1 MSLITNDKNELST
14 INTEDTYKEIRCFII
29 NAKQEIYKSV
39 NSAMVEAYWNIGKK
53 IYEVCGENDRAEY
66 GKQVLKDISK
76 ALTNE
81 FDQGFS
87 VQNLRNMRQFYMKF
101 QKRYTLCSELSWS
114 HYRLLMRINDEKAR
128 QFYIDECIKS
138 A

>member
-1 MSLITNDKNELST
+1 MSLITNDKNQLST

-29 NAKQEIYKSV
+29 SAKQEIYKSV

-76 ALTNE
+76 LLPTNLVKDSA
-81 FDQGFS
+81 F
-87 VQNLRNMRQFYMKF
+87 
-101 QKRYTLCSELSWS
+101 
-114 HYRLLMRINDEKAR
+114 RIYAKCANSSL
-128 QFYIDECIKS
+128 CIKN
-138 A
+138 ARHCRAN

>member
-1 MSLITNDKNELST
+1 MSLISNDEKKLSK
-14 INTEDTYKEIRCFII
+14 INSEDTYNEIRCFII

-53 IYEVCGENDRAEY
+53 IYEVCGENDRAAY